1 MFKVDS
7 RRCFEVEA
15 YRRKTPRLKEG
26 TYVVFLDQEGD
37 LSNGV
42 RSRDGSVGTSDVLAF
57 SVHDETVLDGS
68 KHEKMG
74 YRTSRDGVGI
84 GEFEGVDVRVVVV
97 LFNIGQGVLGELVP
111 EKKKESVR
119 ESITKREKKERERE
133 EGGKDE
139 LKVNSLPS
147 VLLPSF
153 FNPTSSQR
161 LFPSHRCIGSSS
173 ESFGTHLVKAEGL
186 TPSKGDPSSFSSAW
200 AGLRG

>member
-1 MFKVDS
+1 MSKVDS
-7 RRCFEVEA
+7 RRCFELEA

-42 RSRDGSVGTSDVLAF
+42 RSRDGSVRTSDVLAL

-74 YRTSRDGVGI
+74 YRTSRDGVGV

-119 ESITKREKKERERE
+119 ESITKREKKEREQGGRRE
-133 EGGKDE
+133 GRAQGQ
-139 LKVNSLPS
+139 LSPFRSASFLLQPHLVSTPLSLPS
-147 VLLPSF
+147 M
-153 FNPTSSQR
+153 
-161 LFPSHRCIGSSS
+161 HR
-173 ESFGTHLVKAEGL
+173 V
-186 TPSKGDPSSFSSAW
+186 
-200 AGLRG
+200 